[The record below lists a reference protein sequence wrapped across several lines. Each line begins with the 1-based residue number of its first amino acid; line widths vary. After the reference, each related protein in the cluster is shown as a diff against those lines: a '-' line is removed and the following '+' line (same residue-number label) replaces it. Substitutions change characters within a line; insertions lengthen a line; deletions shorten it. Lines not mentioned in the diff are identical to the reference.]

1 MSRRTAMAVLL
12 RRGQWLLDEAAFE
25 IGGDRYTPECCR
37 DTAHAL
43 TELAAALD
51 EYSHEITPTGET
63 TAPTSAPTSADAEP
77 DAAPET
83 APHTAATARTA
94 AAPRTA
100 TAPGAQPT
108 PPAPHQLP
116 RTPHTPGG
124 APC

>member
-1 MSRRTAMAVLL
+1 MSRRTAMALLL

-63 TAPTSAPTSADAEP
+63 TAPTSADAEP

-83 APHTAATARTA
+83 APHTAATARAA
-94 AAPRTA
+94 AAPRPA
-100 TAPGAQPT
+100 TAPGARPT